1 MKGRESGMPPAED
14 WESFFDPEAA
24 IERILA
30 AAKVDGDIVDFGCG
44 YGTFT
49 IAAARRTRGLVT
61 ALDIEPTMVAGVREK
76 AARLG
81 LRNVRPLVRDF
92 VRNGTGLPDCS
103 QAHAMVFNL
112 LHIEDPLELLA
123 EVRRIVKPRGVV
135 SVVHWRSDIETPRG
149 PPLAIR
155 PSSEQCGDWLR
166 RAGFNAVQPVD
177 VDAACPYHFALVA
190 SSPADAPCLAPAR
203 RRSAGGCGRGG
214 RGD

>member
-92 VRNGTGLPDCS
+92 VRDGTGLPDCS

-123 EVRRIVKPRGVV
+123 EVRRIVK
-135 SVVHWRSDIETPRG
+135 PRG